1 MLIMI
6 YYCLFS
12 SVLVSYILSG
22 VYLCFKMRSNLHNRL
37 CIIALNDKTVSE
49 SVYDRESQHI
59 NETVW
64 ITIQLQYM
72 CYFIYPVVKTEMD
85 RALLY
90 V

>member
-1 MLIMI
+1 MLIMV

-12 SVLVSYILSG
+12 SVLVSYILPG
-22 VYLCFKMRSNLHNRL
+22 VYLCFKMCPNLHNLL
-37 CIIALNDKTVSE
+37 CIIALNDTTVSE